1 VFTLALRT
9 LFDLFCFFITEL
21 HAQPVHVGLFLKLA
35 ILDELRTKTREMM
48 SVSFLETRV
57 KCGSDGKEMTPT
69 MIRAPRQLSNPLF
82 TIASI
87 KIAT

>member
-1 VFTLALRT
+1 
-9 LFDLFCFFITEL
+9 L
-21 HAQPVHVGLFLKLA
+21 HAKPVHVGFFLKLTV
-35 ILDELRTKTREMM
+35 LDELQTKTRAKRGQSAKSREKRF
-48 SVSFLETRV
+48 SSKPK